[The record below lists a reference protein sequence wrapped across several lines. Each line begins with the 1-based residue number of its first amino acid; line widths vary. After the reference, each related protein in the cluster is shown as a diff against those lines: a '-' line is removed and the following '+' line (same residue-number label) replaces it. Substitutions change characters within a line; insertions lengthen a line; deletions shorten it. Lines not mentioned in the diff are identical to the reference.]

1 MFHRLKKYQDIIF
14 LITISIIIYK
24 VIQNYQV
31 LFSVLIKMNVVLTPF
46 FWAFGMAFLLNPLM
60 KKIETYKGMSR
71 TRTLVVMY
79 TLLIGLL
86 SLFVIIVTPRM
97 ISSVTEIIVNMP
109 RYYNRLQMLLS
120 SVLESRL
127 ISDTDVNEFLSTS
140 TRKLADSVFDYL
152 NHSATKMVSRVI
164 DLTSA
169 VLQFVVGLIISI
181 YMLYDKERFQDSLK
195 KLLYYLFERENAKK
209 IIEWGSITNSV
220 FTDFFIGKSLDS
232 LIIGILCGIG
242 LSIIGTP
249 YPFLLALIVGI
260 FNMIP
265 YVGPFIGAV
274 PAVFFTLLS
283 DPLKALWVILFIF
296 VLQQFDGNILGPKI
310 LGDRLGVRPIYV
322 MLAIFVGGGFF
333 GIFGMLI
340 GVPVFKLI
348 SIALSKL
355 LEEKD
360 VLQETKG

>member
-1 MFHRLKKYQDIIF
+1 M
-14 LITISIIIYK
+14 ITISIIFYK
-24 VIQNYQV
+24 IIQNYEV
-31 LFSVLIKMNVVLTPF
+31 LFSLLKKLNVVLTPF
-46 FWAFGMAFLLNPLM
+46 FWAFGIAFLLNPLM

-86 SLFVIIVTPRM
+86 SLLVIIVTPRI
-97 ISSVTEIIVNMP
+97 ISSVTEIVVNMP
-109 RYYNRLQMLLS
+109 GYYNRLQMLLS
-120 SVLESRL
+120 SVLESKF

-169 VLQFVVGLIISI
+169 VLQFIVGLIISI
-181 YMLYDKERFQDSLK
+181 YMLYDKEMFQDSFK
-195 KLLYYLFERENAKK
+195 KILFHLLEKKNARK

-242 LSIIGTP
+242 LSIIGAP

-283 DPLKALWVILFIF
+283 DPLKALWVVLFIF

-333 GIFGMLI
+333 GMFGMLV

-348 SIALSKL
+348 SIALAKL
-355 LEEKD
+355 VEDKD
-360 VLQETKG
+360 ILQDTKG